1 MGGTQNGHTGT
12 PLVQS
17 AGTPFDI
24 RVRAVDAFWNR
35 VPGITDRIEV
45 ISSDAFA
52 TLPADTMLVNGE
64 LTISGT
70 LFKAGMQVVIATDL
84 TNGAVQ
90 AAFSRPVE
98 IVGGAYERL
107 LILAP
112 GESQAPGTEFGRTGN
127 ATDQS
132 INFAFTVEVFATDAW
147 WNPVTGVNDV
157 VRFTSS
163 DGLAQ
168 LPPNTPM
175 NDGHVSL
182 PIRLSTGGFQQITA
196 SNDDKPSMP
205 ASTTQVRAISSGF
218 HLEADVTPL
227 AVQAGEAF
235 TLTVRVTNDAG
246 SVIQEINSSVE
257 VEVQN
262 ATTRQPGLG
271 MLSNTQFQLL
281 QGQRSMALTYTFAE
295 SIILIIR
302 DDAGNAPAVTEAII
316 VRPGA
321 PSDIALS
328 SDPTWVR
335 ANQIASLTAAVVDG
349 FGNGVPSAPVTFS
362 LVAGGGALT
371 ALDAATDA
379 MGLARAEFLSP
390 RVPQFSTLRAS
401 SGAFVQDLVLETA
414 LVDPDA
420 PIGLVT
426 NYPNPFHPED
436 APTTIAYK
444 LAVDSRVRLR
454 IFTLSGALVREHEF
468 AAGSTGGIEGLNEH
482 QWDGRNG
489 HGDLVASG
497 GYLVAIE
504 AENNGDTQHLNRRKI
519 GVVR

>member
-1 MGGTQNGHTGT
+1 
-12 PLVQS
+12 
-17 AGTPFDI
+17 
-24 RVRAVDAFWNR
+24 
-35 VPGITDRIEV
+35 
-45 ISSDAFA
+45 
-52 TLPADTMLVNGE
+52 
-64 LTISGT
+64 
-70 LFKAGMQVVIATDL
+70 
-84 TNGAVQ
+84 
-90 AAFSRPVE
+90 
-98 IVGGAYERL
+98 
-107 LILAP
+107 
-112 GESQAPGTEFGRTGN
+112 
-127 ATDQS
+127 
-132 INFAFTVEVFATDAW
+132 
-147 WNPVTGVNDV
+147 
-157 VRFTSS
+157 
-163 DGLAQ
+163 
-168 LPPNTPM
+168 
-175 NDGHVSL
+175 
-182 PIRLSTGGFQQITA
+182 
-196 SNDDKPSMP
+196 
-205 ASTTQVRAISSGF
+205 
-218 HLEADVTPL
+218 
-227 AVQAGEAF
+227 
-235 TLTVRVTNDAG
+235 VRVTNDAG